1 MNAKKTKIIFTW
13 LCAIFII
20 LACGL
25 PGTTEVTEAPATEA
39 PATEVAVTEAATE
52 VSAPSDQSVAI
63 QHQTIPVG
71 LPEKQSGQ
79 AGDFDSSNVLE
90 NGSLV
95 GGDRFTF
102 GRFERPFNS
111 GTMDNYFSQLDIVS
125 TMVHQDDIWIY
136 GSIVLKELTP
146 NSSSS
151 EKYALELDTD
161 IDGKGDW
168 IVIAVKPSSTE
179 WTVNG
184 VQIYE
189 DANNDVGLEMPM
201 LTDEN
206 VANGDGF
213 ESQVFDQGQ
222 GNDADSAW
230 VRISP
235 NDANTIEFSVKQSA
249 LGSPSK
255 YLINMWAGT
264 TLLDPARFDFNDEF
278 THEQAGAADK
288 GLEFF
293 YPIKEVSEIDNTC
306 RMAVGFQPNG
316 SEPGICPVP
325 ELQQGDP
332 VPPGASCPADRI
344 LVCTQTGCFCF
355 QTLILIPIDPPPPP
369 PR

>member
-1 MNAKKTKIIFTW
+1 MYIKNAKTIFTV
-13 LCAIFII
+13 LCAMVIM

-25 PGTTEVTEAPATEA
+25 PAAAEVTEVPATEA
-39 PATEVAVTEAATE
+39 PATEAAATE
-52 VSAPSDQSVAI
+52 VSVPPTEAAVI

-71 LPEKQSGQ
+71 LPDNQSGQ
-79 AGDFDSSNVLE
+79 AGDFDSSKVLE

-102 GRFERPFNS
+102 GRFERPFNAN
-111 GTMDNYFSQLDIVS
+111 TMDVYFSQLDIVD
-125 TMVHQDDIWIY
+125 TQVHQDDTWIF
-136 GSIVLKELTP
+136 GSIKLKELNN
-146 NSSSS
+146 NSSSA

-161 IDGKGDW
+161 RDGKGDW
-168 IVIAVKPSSTE
+168 LILSTKPTSTD

-189 DANNDVGLEMPM
+189 DANNDVGLQMPM

-206 VANGDGF
+206 ATNGDGF
-213 ESQVFDQGQ
+213 EVLAFDQGN
-222 GNDADSAW
+222 GDDPDSAW

-235 NDANTIEFSVKQSA
+235 KDANIIEFSVKKTAVGTPQQ
-249 LGSPSK
+249 

-264 TLLDPARFDFNDEF
+264 SLLDPSIFDLNDQF

-288 GLEFF
+288 GLEYF

-325 ELQQGDP
+325 ELQQGSP
-332 VPPGASCPADRI
+332 VPPGASCPDGTFLFCSQR
-344 LVCTQTGCFCF
+344 GCFCAP
-355 QTLILIPIDPPPPP
+355 ILIITFPTDPPPVP
-369 PR
+369 